1 MLHHVSQCRK
11 PLKKNGIRK
20 FCPSNFFN
28 LAFLYQN
35 EGSDNLKTRKF
46 EVIKIRGKSVA
57 GEKDGKGDNWI
68 LHVSY
73 QLPVMLSTF
82 SSLVYINFF

>member
-1 MLHHVSQCRK
+1 MSVNAESRL
-11 PLKKNGIRK
+11 KNGIRK
-20 FCPSNFFN
+20 FCRPNFFN

-35 EGSDNLKTRKF
+35 EGFDNFNTRKF

-57 GEKDGKGDNWI
+57 GEKDVKGDKWI

-73 QLPVMLSTF
+73 QLPLMLSPF
-82 SSLVYINFF
+82 SLLVYINFF